1 MKPALLM
8 LDDGTCFEGLACGA
22 EREAAGEVVFT
33 TGMCGY
39 QEILTDP
46 SSCGQILAFT
56 AAHLG
61 NYGTNAADDQSPAVR
76 AEGAVFHDLFACAE
90 HIPFPHWRAEASLNH
105 RLLEDGVTGIHGVD
119 TRALTLHLR
128 EHGARKGL
136 ISALD
141 LDRPSL
147 LRRAGELP
155 PVQGRDLAAKA
166 WNGSVC
172 TFALDPAPA
181 ADPTDKEPGGRIKV
195 AVLDF
200 GLKRAL
206 LTQLRAYG
214 MEAVIF
220 PGNTPAKDLLAQ
232 KPDGLLL
239 SNGPGDPEPCGYAVR
254 AIRDLL
260 GRLPILGICLGH
272 LLLGLAKGGRT
283 YKLPF
288 GHRGQNHPV
297 REILSGRVRITSQN
311 HGFSLDPDSLPAEL
325 IPTHWNL
332 NDNTLEGMA
341 FSGIPALSVQY
352 HPETVPGGRD
362 AHSPFARFREI
373 ILDSRGDAGRKH
385 A

>member
-46 SSCGQILAFT
+46 SSRGQILAFT

-61 NYGTNAADDQSPAVR
+61 NYGTNAADDQSPAVH
-76 AEGAVFHDLFACAE
+76 AEGAVFHDLFTCAG
-90 HIPFPHWRAEASLNH
+90 HIPFPHWRGEASLSH
-105 RLLEDGVTGIHGVD
+105 KLLEAGVTGIHGVD
-119 TRALTLHLR
+119 VRALTLRLR
-128 EHGARKGL
+128 EHGTRRGL

-155 PVQGRDLAAKA
+155 LVQGRDLAAKA
-166 WNGSVC
+166 WDGRVYA
-172 TFALDPAPA
+172 FPDPPDL
-181 ADPTDKEPGGRIKV
+181 ADLTDKDPGSLLKV

-206 LTQLRAYG
+206 LAQMRAYG
-214 MEAVIF
+214 MEAVVF
-220 PGNTPAKDLLAQ
+220 PGNTQAKDLLAQ

-260 GRLPILGICLGH
+260 GRLPILGVCLGH
-272 LLLGLAKGGRT
+272 LLLGLAQGGKT

-288 GHRGQNHPV
+288 GHHGQNHPV
-297 REILSGRVRITSQN
+297 REGLNGRVRITSQN
-311 HGFSLDPDSLPAEL
+311 HGFSLDPDSLSADL
-325 IPTHWNL
+325 NPTHWNL

-341 FSGIPALSVQY
+341 SSGIPALSVQY
-352 HPETVPGGRD
+352 HPETVPGDRD
-362 AHSPFARFREI
+362 AHSPFARFRDM
-373 ILDSRGDAGRKH
+373 ILDFRGDAGRKH